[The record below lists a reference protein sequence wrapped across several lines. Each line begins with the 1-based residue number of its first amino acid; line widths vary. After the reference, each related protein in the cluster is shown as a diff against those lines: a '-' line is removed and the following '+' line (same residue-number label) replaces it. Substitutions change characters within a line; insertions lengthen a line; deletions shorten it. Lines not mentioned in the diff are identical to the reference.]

1 MEPCPGG
8 APTLWDESD
17 LKRAFVALS
26 HLKKIL
32 RLRKKQGLDVFNH
45 TQGRCWVLL
54 GWDCLYTDTAR
65 TRFRQE
71 NCSSTQILSLLGL
84 SWLKLELP
92 CASKKWATNW
102 MAPYSVQE
110 ARHKLFT
117 WTPPKKSRRWGSDPS
132 PGKSTQPSLPSDPTV
147 LRQPRGVAN

>member
-45 TQGRCWVLL
+45 T
-54 GWDCLYTDTAR
+54 
-65 TRFRQE
+65 
-71 NCSSTQILSLLGL
+71 LSALRLGL
-84 SWLKLELP
+84 SL
-92 CASKKWATNW
+92 
-102 MAPYSVQE
+102 Y
-110 ARHKLFT
+110 RHCT
-117 WTPPKKSRRWGSDPS
+117 D
-132 PGKSTQPSLPSDPTV
+132 QI
-147 LRQPRGVAN
+147 